1 MDYVEI
7 MVIDGHD
14 LQNLI
19 EWLDPEDQI
28 ILQYTKGGK
37 YRIILIGNILSDEDA
52 KEHFPDAYIMS
63 YLSN

>member
-1 MDYVEI
+1 MYYVEI
-7 MVIDGHD
+7 MVIDGPD

-37 YRIILIGNILSDEDA
+37 YRIILIGNILSEEDA
-52 KEHFPDAYIMS
+52 KEHFPDAYVIS
-63 YLSN
+63 YVSK